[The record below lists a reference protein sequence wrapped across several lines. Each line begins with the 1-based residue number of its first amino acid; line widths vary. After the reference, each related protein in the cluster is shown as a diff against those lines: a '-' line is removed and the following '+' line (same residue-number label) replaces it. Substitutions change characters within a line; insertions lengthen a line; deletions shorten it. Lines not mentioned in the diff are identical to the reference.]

1 MSWPPVLD
9 DYKNDQKIALDDAR
23 DDPRITAE
31 LGAAASF
38 VQDQRPLFNYAHDP
52 LVLLPDPESDP
63 ALMLGTIRLAA
74 RYVRRQQSPDGM
86 VQLGD
91 MGAARVSTFDPD
103 IDRLLR
109 IGRFALAVLG

>member
-1 MSWPPVLD
+1 MSWPPALD
-9 DYKNDQKIALDDAR
+9 DYKDDQKIALDDAR
-23 DDPRITAE
+23 DDARITAE
-31 LGAAASF
+31 LAAAAAF
-38 VQDQRPLFNYAHDP
+38 VQDQRPLFNYEHDP
-52 LVLLPDPESDP
+52 LVLLPGPESSAD
-63 ALMLGTIRLAA
+63 LMLGTIRLAA
-74 RYVRRQQSPDGM
+74 RYVRRQSSPDGM